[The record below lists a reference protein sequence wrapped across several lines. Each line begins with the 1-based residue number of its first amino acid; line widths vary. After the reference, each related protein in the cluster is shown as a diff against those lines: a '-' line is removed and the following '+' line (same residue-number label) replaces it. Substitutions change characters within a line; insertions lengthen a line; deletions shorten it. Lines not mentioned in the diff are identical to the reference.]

1 MRSKRWY
8 GLIGLLSL
16 LGFVGVFTPERA
28 FLGFVAFAVD
38 FQYFFIRADEME
50 TGRIQRSAALGF
62 FAGMTVSVA
71 AALGC
76 LLLGDSSK
84 EGLYPAFAM
93 GWGVAVAVYALSG
106 FWWSCKEWWYTRT

>member
-16 LGFVGVFTPERA
+16 LGFVGGFTPERA
-28 FLGFVAFAVD
+28 FLGFFAFAVD